1 MVNDHMLAKFFI
13 EYPTVMVVFV
23 RKQQEQH

>member
-1 MVNDHMLAKFFI
+1 MVNGHMLAKFFI
-13 EYPTVMVVFV
+13 EYLTVMVAFV